1 MPPISEWLQFPAR
14 VFFRREDERIY
25 AVMRIGFAAVAL
37 LNLIFLWPD
46 RHVFFSDAGMFDPG
60 VARAQAD
67 PVYFSIFAFAGSGA
81 AVTCCMAVTALA
93 LVMLLLGIATKVA
106 AFWVLVWHL
115 SHIARAL
122 PAATGWDMLLRSF
135 AVLVLVSPVGK
146 CWTLPALLSGGAK
159 KLPALVSGHGLVLMR
174 LQVLVIYWQT
184 VLRRFA
190 MPDPN
195 YWANGEFMSYFLL
208 SHHSRWPGPWVLEYG
223 GLLTFATYAAQAAEA
238 AIPVLLWVKK
248 TRWWG
253 MLLGFS
259 LHAGISVFARDLGL
273 FFLAMMMTYPAFLRT
288 GDIEA
293 VQGRVKRWLARRGVQ
308 G

>member
-25 AVMRIGFAAVAL
+25 AVMRIGFAFVAL
-37 LNLIFLWPD
+37 LNLICLWPD

-81 AVTCCMAVTALA
+81 AVTCCMAVTALS
-93 LVMLLLGIATKVA
+93 LVMLLLGIATRVA

-159 KLPALVSGHGLVLMR
+159 MLPALVSGHGLVLMR

-184 VLRRFA
+184 VLRRVA

-208 SHHSRWPGPWVLEYG
+208 SHHARWPGPWVLEYG
-223 GLLTFATYAAQAAEA
+223 GLLTFATYAAQAAEV

-253 MLLGFS
+253 MLLGFA
-259 LHAGISVFARDLGL
+259 LHAGISVFAREIGL
-273 FFLAMMMTYPAFLRT
+273 FFLAMMMTYLAFLRT